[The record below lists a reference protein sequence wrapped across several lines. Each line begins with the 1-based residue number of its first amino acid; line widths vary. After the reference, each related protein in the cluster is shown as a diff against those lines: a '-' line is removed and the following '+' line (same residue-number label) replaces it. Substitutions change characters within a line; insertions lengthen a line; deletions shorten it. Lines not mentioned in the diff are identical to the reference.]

1 MHDLEHDILKSWLS
15 AREVRVASYRPKIE
29 VNHPIL
35 KDTQV
40 IEAIIKAIKH
50 GDLNAIELGCE
61 FIQETGKVPFGK
73 ILKSNILT
81 ALKQQ
86 TNYITQNYRQQLA
99 TTAVSLLSWEY
110 PPREVRELCKLV
122 QRFEPR
128 YAELV
133 VQQTVCN
140 SKEGERWVQFLK
152 EGMRP

>member
-15 AREVRVASYRPKIE
+15 ARESRVASYRPEKPID
-29 VNHPIL
+29 HPIL

-40 IEAIIKAIKH
+40 IDAIIKAIKL

-61 FIQETGKVPFGK
+61 FIQETEKVPFGK

-86 TNYITQNYRQQLA
+86 TKYIAQNYRLKLA
-99 TTAVSLLSWEY
+99 TTAVNLLSWEY

-128 YAELV
+128 YVELV

-140 SKEGERWVQFLK
+140 SKEGA
-152 EGMRP
+152 